1 MATVKPNNN
10 THRNNNTRRNIKIAA
25 VICGGLIL
33 LAILVYVSRVY
44 LRSTKDPDPDP
55 VTLDEFYEISDIE
68 TGGMDTDES
77 SIDITDPVDPLTV
90 APAAESTNEIGLPGD
105 DGPPEVDI
113 PQHPYR
119 IEQESS

>member
-1 MATVKPNNN
+1 MATVKPNN

-33 LAILVYVSRVY
+33 LAILVVY

-55 VTLDEFYEISDIE
+55 VTLDEFYEIPDIE

-90 APAAESTNEIGLPGD
+90 ATAAESTNEIGLPGD
-105 DGPPEVDI
+105 DGPPDVDI

>member
-1 MATVKPNNN
+1 MATFKPNN

-25 VICGGLIL
+25 IICAGLIL
-33 LAILVYVSRVY
+33 LAILVYVSIVY
-44 LRSTKDPDPDP
+44 LSPEVAPDTA
-55 VTLDEFYEISDIE
+55 TLDEFNEIPDIE
-68 TGGMDTDES
+68 TGSMDTDES

>member
-1 MATVKPNNN
+1 MATFKPNI
-10 THRNNNTRRNIKIAA
+10 NTRRNIKIAA
-25 VICGGLIL
+25 AICGGLIL
-33 LAILVYVSRVY
+33 LAILVYVSVY
-44 LRSTKDPDPDP
+44 LRPAVDPGT
-55 VTLDEFYEISDIE
+55 VTLDEFDEIPDIDTGVIE
-68 TGGMDTDES
+68 TDNP

-90 APAAESTNEIGLPGD
+90 ATAAESTNEIGLPGD